1 MRSIFKFLDYL
12 RFYAFTSG
20 VSLARLKF
28 SSRRESSIDKKP
40 SGFPREEVD
49 RTRTKRSENASVG
62 TSRHNSPGTVNHGG
76 RHGAPIEMVI
86 FGHNGS
92 YPPRRRP
99 GNILIVTINYLR
111 GGNTPPH
118 LLTGDET
125 LARRGRDLLIELLP
139 LHFPLPSIT
148 LPPLLGYWVNLLGSH
163 KHLP

>member
-20 VSLARLKF
+20 LSLARLKF

-86 FGHNGS
+86 FGHNRLVPTATTTGQYFNS
-92 YPPRRRP
+92 NDKLLTRRE
-99 GNILIVTINYLR
+99 YAAS
-111 GGNTPPH
+111 PPH
-118 LLTGDET
+118 RRWNPRAER
-125 LARRGRDLLIELLP
+125 ARSPYRASSPPLP
-139 LHFPLPSIT
+139 LTFNYT
-148 LPPLLGYWVNLLGSH
+148 TTTTGLLGQPTGF
-163 KHLP
+163 P

>member
-1 MRSIFKFLDYL
+1 
-12 RFYAFTSG
+12 
-20 VSLARLKF
+20 
-28 SSRRESSIDKKP
+28 
-40 SGFPREEVD
+40 
-49 RTRTKRSENASVG
+49 
-62 TSRHNSPGTVNHGG
+62 
-76 RHGAPIEMVI
+76 MVI

>member
-20 VSLARLKF
+20 LSLARLKF

-118 LLTGDET
+118 LLTAER
-125 LARRGRDLLIELLP
+125 ARSPYRASSPPLP
-139 LHFPLPSIT
+139 LTFNYT
-148 LPPLLGYWVNLLGSH
+148 TTTTGLLGQPTGF
-163 KHLP
+163 P